1 MVARQFRVLEA
12 ASSSPATST
21 MKKDRVYPCPFSW
34 TKWLGVRNRFKPQV
48 EHRFSTLFVRL
59 VAELARRSSE
69 SRHFDQ
75 KSFESDLKALFL

>member
-21 MKKDRVYPCPFSW
+21 KNNGAFRLLYFLLDLT
-34 TKWLGVRNRFKPQV
+34 TKNSADLQSKYA
-48 EHRFSTLFVRL
+48 RL
-59 VAELARRSSE
+59 CEQYKALIQLHEPAKLSSE

-75 KSFESDLKALFL
+75 K